1 MVNRTRTQN
10 WARDNYPNPNSSCKK
25 SDVPGGPSILNVKSD
40 ESDIRFSLKF
50 RKGQHLFSRVTNSL
64 TANQTL
70 SVYLIWNNNPFEIF
84 FLSNSEETTLE
95 RNRLRISRSD
105 SVKESIW
112 QANGKL
118 FNFKKFTPFFN
129 SKCKSNK

>member
-1 MVNRTRTQN
+1 MVNRTGTQN
-10 WARDNYPNPNSSCKK
+10 WASDNYPNLNSSCKN
-25 SDVPGGPSILNVKSD
+25 SDVPDGPSILNVKSD

-50 RKGQHLFSRVTNSL
+50 RKGQHLFSRVTNSP

-84 FLSNSEETTLE
+84 FLSNIEETTFE
-95 RNRLRISRSD
+95 RSRLRISRSD

-112 QANGKL
+112 QANG
-118 FNFKKFTPFFN
+118 
-129 SKCKSNK
+129 